1 MCNKNPVIVT
11 NIILNLRNH
20 NLIKMRGTTLF
31 FENIKIALQS
41 IRSNILRSILTV
53 LIIAVGI
60 TALVGILTAI
70 ESIKTSITK
79 EFTVLGAN
87 TFSITSRGM
96 RVQIGN
102 QRYRTKNYSY
112 ISYYEAKEFKERFDF
127 PATASISVQSTGT
140 ATLKYGSEKTNPNI
154 TVRGI
159 DEDYLFTTGYEV
171 VQGRSFSQDDII
183 SGRNQVI
190 IGSELV
196 KKLFKSGEN
205 PVNKEINIG
214 SGKYK
219 VIGIL
224 KEKGSGFGASGD
236 MVCFIPYSNS
246 RNYFP
251 RPNMNFEIQI
261 RVNQPELMDAA
272 FGQAEAVFRVV
283 RDLSPLDE
291 TDFNIEKS
299 DNIVNLLLKNI
310 QSITLV
316 ATIIGLITL
325 LGAAVGLMNIMLV
338 TVTERT
344 REIGVR
350 KAIGAKS
357 ATVKQQFLLEA
368 IVIGQIGGFFGIV
381 LGILAGNLVSVMIGS
396 SFIVP
401 WGWILLGV
409 LLCFLVGIISGY
421 YPAQKASQLD
431 PIESLRYE

>member
-1 MCNKNPVIVT
+1 LPNTYISNFRIDKKND
-11 NIILNLRNH
+11 
-20 NLIKMRGTTLF
+20 MAGTTLII
-31 FENIKIALQS
+31 ENIKIALLA
-41 IRSNILRSILTV
+41 IKSNMLRSVLTV

-70 ESIKTSITK
+70 ESIKSSITK

-102 QRYRTKNYSY
+102 QRIRSKNYAY
-112 ISYYEAKEFKERFDF
+112 ISYYEAKEFRETFDF
-127 PATASISVQSTGT
+127 PATASISVLSTSI

-154 TVRGI
+154 SVRGI
-159 DEDYLFTTGYEV
+159 DENYLFTSGYEV
-171 VQGRSFSQDDII
+171 SQGRAFSPDDIN

-196 KKLFKSGEN
+196 KRLFKGGEN
-205 PVNKEINIG
+205 ALNKEISIG

-219 VIGIL
+219 VVGVL
-224 KEKGSGFGASGD
+224 KEKGSGFGASSD
-236 MVCFIPYSNS
+236 LVCFIPFTNS
-246 RNYFP
+246 RSYFP
-251 RPNMNFEIQI
+251 RPNMNFDIQI
-261 RVNQPELMDAA
+261 RVDQPELMEAA
-272 FGQAEAVFRVV
+272 FGQAESVFRVV

-291 TDFNIEKS
+291 TDFNIVKS
-299 DNIVNLLLKNI
+299 DNIANLLLNNIKN
-310 QSITLV
+310 ITLV
-316 ATIIGLITL
+316 ATIIGFITL

-338 TVTERT
+338 SVTERT
-344 REIGVR
+344 REIGIR

-357 ATVKQQFLLEA
+357 STVKQQFLMEA
-368 IVIGQIGGFFGIV
+368 IVIGQIGGLFGII

-396 SFIVP
+396 SFIIP
-401 WGWILLGV
+401 WAWIFMGV
-409 LLCFLVGIISGY
+409 VLCFFVGIISGY

>member
-1 MCNKNPVIVT
+1 
-11 NIILNLRNH
+11 
-20 NLIKMRGTTLF
+20 MRITTLLI
-31 FENIKIALQS
+31 ENIKVALLS

-53 LIIAVGI
+53 MIIAIGI

-79 EFTVLGAN
+79 EFTILGAN

-112 ISYYEAKEFKERFDF
+112 ISFYEAKEFKEKFDF
-127 PATASISVQSTGT
+127 PAITSMSVNSTGT
-140 ATLKYGSEKTNPNI
+140 ATLKYGSEKTNPNV

-159 DEDYLFTTGYEV
+159 DTDYLSTAGYEIN
-171 VQGRSFSQDDII
+171 QGRAFSEDDIN
-183 SGRNQVI
+183 SGRNLVI
-190 IGSELV
+190 IGNGLV
-196 KKLFKSGEN
+196 KRLFKGEEN
-205 PVNKEINIG
+205 PLQKDISIG
-214 SGKYK
+214 NGNYK

-224 KEKGSGFGASGD
+224 KEKGSGFGGSSD
-236 MVCFIPYSNS
+236 LVCFIPYSNS
-246 RNYFP
+246 RNYFS
-251 RPNMNFEIQI
+251 RPNMNFDIQI
-261 RVNQPELMDAA
+261 KVNQPEMMEAA
-272 FGQAEAVFRVV
+272 IGQAEAIFRNV

-310 QSITLV
+310 KNITLV

-338 TVTERT
+338 SVTERT

-350 KAIGAKS
+350 KAVGAKNI
-357 ATVKQQFLLEA
+357 TVKQQFLIEA
-368 IVIGQIGGFFGIV
+368 IVIGQIGGVFGIV
-381 LGILAGNLVSVMIGS
+381 LGILAGNLVSMMIGS
-396 SFIVP
+396 SFIIP
-401 WGWILLGV
+401 WGWILVGV
-409 LLCFLVGIISGY
+409 ALCFGVGIVSGY

>member
-1 MCNKNPVIVT
+1 
-11 NIILNLRNH
+11 
-20 NLIKMRGTTLF
+20 MRGTTLV

-41 IRSNILRSILTV
+41 IKSNILRSILTV

-127 PATASISVQSTGT
+127 PATASISVYSTGT
-140 ATLKYGSEKTNPNI
+140 ATLKYGSEKTNPNV

-171 VQGRSFSQDDII
+171 GQGRSFSEEDIQ
-183 SGRNQVI
+183 SGRNLVVV
-190 IGSELV
+190 GSELV
-196 KKLFKSGEN
+196 KKLFKGGEN

-219 VIGIL
+219 VVGVL
-224 KEKGSGFGASGD
+224 KEKGSCFGASSD

-272 FGQAEAVFRVV
+272 FGQAESTFRVV

-299 DNIVNLLLKNI
+299 DNIVNILLKNI
-310 QSITLV
+310 QNITMV
-316 ATIIGLITL
+316 ATIIGFITL

-338 TVTERT
+338 SVTERT

-357 ATVKQQFLLEA
+357 STVKQQFLMEA
-368 IVIGQIGGFFGIV
+368 IVIGQIGGAFGIIF
-381 LGILAGNLVSVMIGS
+381 GILAGNLVSVMIGS
-396 SFIVP
+396 SFIIP
-401 WGWILLGV
+401 WGWIFMGV
-409 LLCFLVGIISGY
+409 FLCFLVGIISGY

>member
-1 MCNKNPVIVT
+1 
-11 NIILNLRNH
+11 
-20 NLIKMRGTTLF
+20 MRSTTLF
-31 FENIKIALQS
+31 AENLRIALQS

-53 LIIAVGI
+53 MIIAIGI

-102 QRYRTKNYSY
+102 QRIRTKNYTY
-112 ISYYEAKEFKERFDF
+112 ISYYEAKEFKRQFSF
-127 PATASISVQSTGT
+127 PATASISVNSTST

-159 DEDYLFTTGYEV
+159 DTDYLFTSGYEIN
-171 VQGRSFSQDDII
+171 QGRAFGEDDINTGKNMVLLG
-183 SGRNQVI
+183 SGIV
-190 IGSELV
+190 G
-196 KKLFKSGEN
+196 KLFKGGEN
-205 PVNKEINIG
+205 PLQKDISIG

-219 VIGIL
+219 VIGVL
-224 KEKGSGFGASGD
+224 KEKGSGFGGASD

-246 RNYFP
+246 RSFFS
-251 RPNMNFEIQI
+251 RPNMNFDIQI
-261 RVNQPELMDAA
+261 KVSHPEIIEAA
-272 FGQAEAVFRVV
+272 IGQAESVFRNV
-283 RDLSPLDE
+283 RNLTPTDE
-291 TDFNIEKS
+291 SDFNVEKS

-310 QSITLV
+310 SNITLV
-316 ATIIGLITL
+316 ATIIGFITL

-338 TVTERT
+338 SVTERT

-350 KAIGAKS
+350 KAIGAKNK
-357 ATVKQQFLLEA
+357 TVKQQFLIEA
-368 IVIGQIGGFFGIV
+368 IVIGQIGGLLGII

-396 SFIVP
+396 SFIIP
-401 WGWILLGV
+401 WGWIIMGV
-409 LLCFLVGIISGY
+409 ILCFGVGILSGY

>member
-1 MCNKNPVIVT
+1 
-11 NIILNLRNH
+11 
-20 NLIKMRGTTLF
+20 MRGSALF
-31 FENIKIALQS
+31 IENIRIALQS

-53 LIIAVGI
+53 MIIAIGI

-112 ISYYEAKEFKERFDF
+112 ISYYEAKEFKQQFEF
-127 PATASISVQSTGT
+127 PATASISVNSTGT

-159 DEDYLFTTGYEV
+159 DLDYLFTSGYEV
-171 VQGRSFSQDDII
+171 NQGRSFSEDDII
-183 SGRNQVI
+183 AGRNMVL
-190 IGSELV
+190 IGSELA
-196 KKLFKSGEN
+196 KKLFKGAEN
-205 PVNKEINIG
+205 PLQKEISIG
-214 SGKYK
+214 NGKYK
-219 VIGIL
+219 VIGVL
-224 KEKGSGFGASGD
+224 KEKGSGFGGSSD
-236 MVCFIPYSNS
+236 MACFIPYSNS
-246 RNYFP
+246 RTYFS
-251 RPNMNFEIQI
+251 RPNMNFDIQI
-261 RVNQPELMDAA
+261 MVNQPELMDAGI
-272 FGQAEAVFRVV
+272 GQAESVFRMV

-291 TDFNIEKS
+291 SDFNLEKS

-310 QSITLV
+310 KNITLV
-316 ATIIGLITL
+316 ATIIGFITL

-338 TVTERT
+338 SVTERT

-350 KAIGAKS
+350 KAIGAKNK
-357 ATVKQQFLLEA
+357 TVKQQFLIEA
-368 IVIGQIGGFFGIV
+368 IVIGQIGGLLGIV
-381 LGILAGNLVSVMIGS
+381 LGILVGNLVSVMIGS
-396 SFIVP
+396 SFIIP
-401 WGWILLGV
+401 WGWILMGV
-409 LLCFLVGIISGY
+409 ALCFGVGIVSGF